1 MVLTVQVPDTRY
13 MTTTNE
19 NKATVRDYI
28 DALFNQGDPDAGDRY
43 LSPEFVNH
51 DLPFGAPAGAE
62 GMRAAAAMFR
72 QACPDWNTS
81 YHLLVA
87 EDDVVVE
94 HFTAS
99 GTFSGSLMGVTGTG
113 QTISLPG
120 INIFRVRDGRIVER
134 WGRLDE
140 LGLLSQ
146 LGLSPRP

>member
-1 MVLTVQVPDTRY
+1 VVLTIEIPDTGF
-13 MTTTNE
+13 MTTTTE

-28 DALFNQGDPDAGDRY
+28 DALFNQGDLDAGDRY

-62 GMRAAAAMFR
+62 GMRAAASMFR
-72 QACPDWNTS
+72 EACPDWTTS
-81 YHLLVA
+81 YHHFVA

-120 INIFRVRDGRIVER
+120 INIFRVLDGRIVER
-134 WGRLDE
+134 WGRLNE

-146 LGLSPRP
+146 LGLSPQR

>member
-1 MVLTVQVPDTRY
+1 

-19 NKATVRDYI
+19 NKIIVRDYI
-28 DALFNQGDPDAGDRY
+28 DALFTQGDLDAGDRY

-51 DLPFGAPAGAE
+51 DLPFGAPGGAE
-62 GMRAAAAMFR
+62 GMRAAASMFR
-72 QACPDWNTS
+72 EACPDWSTS
-81 YHLLVA
+81 YHRFVA

-99 GTFSGSLMGVTGTG
+99 GSFSGSLMGVSGTG
-113 QTISLPG
+113 QTVSLPG
-120 INIFRVRDGRIVER
+120 INIFRVQDGRIVER

-146 LGLSPRP
+146 LGLAPGPDSPR

>member
-1 MVLTVQVPDTRY
+1 MP
-13 MTTTNE
+13 TTSE
-19 NKATVRDYI
+19 NKAIVRGYI
-28 DALFNQGDPDAGDRY
+28 DALFNQGDLEAGDRF
-43 LSPEFVNH
+43 LSPDFVNH

-72 QACPDWNTS
+72 EACPDWSTS
-81 YHLLVA
+81 YHHFVA
-87 EDDVVVE
+87 EGDVVVE

-99 GTFSGSLMGVTGTG
+99 GTFSGSLMGVMGVG

-120 INIFRVRDGRIVER
+120 INIFRVCDGRICER

-146 LGLSPRP
+146 LGLSPQP

>member
-1 MVLTVQVPDTRY
+1 MVLTIEIPDTGF
-13 MTTTNE
+13 MTTTTE

-28 DALFNQGDPDAGDRY
+28 DALFNQGDLDAGDRY

-51 DLPFGAPAGAE
+51 DLPFGGAAGAE
-62 GMRAAAAMFR
+62 GMRAAASMFR
-72 QACPDWNTS
+72 EACPDWSTN
-81 YHLLVA
+81 YHHFVA
-87 EDDVVVE
+87 ENDVVVE

-120 INIFRVRDGRIVER
+120 INIFRVLDGRIVER

-146 LGLSPRP
+146 LGLSPQR

>member
-1 MVLTVQVPDTRY
+1 VFLTVEIPDTEG

-19 NKATVRDYI
+19 NKAIVRDYI
-28 DALFNQGDPDAGDRY
+28 DALFNKGDLDAGDRY
-43 LSPEFVNH
+43 LNSDFVNH

-62 GMRAAAAMFR
+62 GMRAAASMFR
-72 QACPDWNTS
+72 EACPDWNTS
-81 YHLLVA
+81 YHHLVA
-87 EDDVVVE
+87 EEDVVVE

-120 INIFRVRDGRIVER
+120 INIFRVIDGRIVER

-146 LGLSPRP
+146 LGLSPQP

>member
-1 MVLTVQVPDTRY
+1 VVLTIEIPDTGFMRAI
-13 MTTTNE
+13 TE
-19 NKATVRDYI
+19 NKVTVRDYI
-28 DALFNQGDPDAGDRY
+28 DALFNQGDLDAGDRY

-62 GMRAAAAMFR
+62 GMRAAASMFR
-72 QACPDWNTS
+72 GACPDWSTS
-81 YHLLVA
+81 YNHLLA
-87 EDDVVVE
+87 ENDVVVE

-120 INIFRVRDGRIVER
+120 INIFRVLDGRIVER

-140 LGLLSQ
+140 LGLLFQ
-146 LGLSPRP
+146 LGLSPQR